1 MRVTDGL
8 HVFPWNSMAANN
20 CNTYLLEGDAR
31 ILIDPGHARLF
42 PHVET
47 GLREA
52 GLTIGD
58 LDLVICTHAHPDHVE
73 AVRLFK
79 GTNTLF
85 ALHEDDWQLLGD
97 MGKSLGTLFDTGL
110 YTPSFFLTSGEI
122 TVKDLQ
128 LEVIHTPGHSP
139 GSVSLYWPRHK
150 ALFTGDVLFKD
161 GLGRTDLP
169 GGNGG
174 ALKKSIGELALLET
188 DWLFP
193 GHGDF
198 IEGRKKVRNNF
209 ARVEEFWFAYI

>member
-1 MRVTDGL
+1 MKVNDGL

-31 ILIDPGHARLF
+31 ILIDPGHVRLF
-42 PHVET
+42 PHVES

-52 GLTIGD
+52 GLNIAD
-58 LDLVICTHAHPDHVE
+58 IDLVICTHAHPDHIE

-79 GTNTLF
+79 DTEALF
-85 ALHEDDWQLLGD
+85 ALHEGDWQLLGE
-97 MGKSLGTLFDTGL
+97 MGRSLGTFFDTGG
-110 YTPSFFLTSGEI
+110 YTPNFFLTSGDL

-128 LEVIHTPGHSP
+128 LQVIHTPGHSP

-169 GGNGG
+169 GGNGDT
-174 ALKKSIGELALLET
+174 LKKSIGELAFFDVE
-188 DWLFP
+188 WFFP

-198 IEGRKKVRNNF
+198 IQGGRKVRNNF
-209 ARVEEFWFAYI
+209 ERVEEFWFAYI